1 MVVYNMSELN
11 ITEVT
16 LDNFSDTVTKYI
28 SGKCIKITD
37 IDSMIETY
45 VSMLGDH
52 FLFKF
57 DRDLLK
63 DMLVDLTYMYSPN
76 DDANKDRVLYHLVGS
91 DDDDSD
97 SDEDQSD
104 IMSKLVNN
112 LGGMGGMGGL
122 SNMMNNMANMSNSGA
137 GDVNNDGED
146 VEENTDQ
153 VNDNQSNDVN

>member
-1 MVVYNMSELN
+1 MSDLN

-16 LDNFSDTVTKYI
+16 LDNFSDTMTKYI
-28 SGKCIKITD
+28 SDKCIKITD

-52 FLFKF
+52 YLFKF

-91 DDDDSD
+91 DDEDDD
-97 SDEDQSD
+97 SDEDQND
-104 IMSKLVNN
+104 LMSKLVNN
-112 LGGMGGMGGL
+112 LGGMEGL
-122 SNMMNNMANMSNSGA
+122 SNMMTNMSNQT
-137 GDVNNDGED
+137 NDGDGDGDNNGGNDDKIDE
-146 VEENTDQ
+146 
-153 VNDNQSNDVN
+153 VN

>member
-1 MVVYNMSELN
+1 MSELN

-28 SGKCIKITD
+28 SDKCIKITD

-52 FLFKF
+52 YLFKF

-97 SDEDQSD
+97 SEEDQSD

-122 SNMMNNMANMSNSGA
+122 SNMMNNMPNMSNNNSDGIS
-137 GDVNNDGED
+137 DDDDNNDDNNNNDDNIKE
-146 VEENTDQ
+146 
-153 VNDNQSNDVN
+153 NDNKVNDVN

>member
-1 MVVYNMSELN
+1 MSELN

-16 LDNFSDTVTKYI
+16 LDNFSETITRYI
-28 SGKCIKITD
+28 SEKSIKITD

-52 FLFKF
+52 YLFKF

-91 DDDDSD
+91 DDEDDDS
-97 SDEDQSD
+97 E
-104 IMSKLVNN
+104 
-112 LGGMGGMGGL
+112 
-122 SNMMNNMANMSNSGA
+122 
-137 GDVNNDGED
+137 DGED
-146 VEENTDQ
+146 MMKKLTEQ
-153 VNDNQSNDVN
+153 LMSQMPNDNQCVPCEPSKNTEESMEDAS

>member
-1 MVVYNMSELN
+1 MSDLN

-16 LDNFSDTVTKYI
+16 LDNFSETITKYI
-28 SGKCIKITD
+28 SDKCIKITD

-52 FLFKF
+52 YLFKF

-91 DDDDSD
+91 DDEDDDD
-97 SDEDQSD
+97 SDEDQND
-104 IMSKLVNN
+104 LMSKLVNN
-112 LGGMGGMGGL
+112 LGGMEGL
-122 SNMMNNMANMSNSGA
+122 SNMMTNMPNTSNQT
-137 GDVNNDGED
+137 NNDGDNNGGNDDKIDE
-146 VEENTDQ
+146 
-153 VNDNQSNDVN
+153 VN

>member
-1 MVVYNMSELN
+1 MSELN

-16 LDNFSDTVTKYI
+16 LDNFSDTITRYI
-28 SGKCIKITD
+28 SEKSIKITD

-52 FLFKF
+52 YLFKF

-91 DDDDSD
+91 DDDDDDSEDGEEMMKKLSEQLMSKMPNNTNESD
-97 SDEDQSD
+97 S
-104 IMSKLVNN
+104 
-112 LGGMGGMGGL
+112 
-122 SNMMNNMANMSNSGA
+122 
-137 GDVNNDGED
+137 
-146 VEENTDQ
+146 ENIYASEGQ
-153 VNDNQSNDVN
+153 

>member
-1 MVVYNMSELN
+1 MSDLN

-16 LDNFSDTVTKYI
+16 LDNFSETMTKYI
-28 SGKCIKITD
+28 SDKCIKITD

-52 FLFKF
+52 YLFKF

-91 DDDDSD
+91 DDDDDD
-97 SDEDQSD
+97 SDEDQND
-104 IMSKLVNN
+104 LMSKLVNN
-112 LGGMGGMGGL
+112 LGGMEGL
-122 SNMMNNMANMSNSGA
+122 SNMMTNMPNMSNQTNDD
-137 GDVNNDGED
+137 GDNNGGNDDKIDEVN
-146 VEENTDQ
+146 
-153 VNDNQSNDVN
+153 

>member
-1 MVVYNMSELN
+1 MSDLN

-16 LDNFSDTVTKYI
+16 LDNFSETMTKYI
-28 SGKCIKITD
+28 SDKCIKITD

-52 FLFKF
+52 YLFKF

-91 DDDDSD
+91 DDDDDD
-97 SDEDQSD
+97 SDEDQND
-104 IMSKLVNN
+104 LMSKLVNN
-112 LGGMGGMGGL
+112 LGGMEGF
-122 SNMMNNMANMSNSGA
+122 SNMMTNMNNQNIET
-137 GDVNNDGED
+137 VNED
-146 VEENTDQ
+146 NEDNEGNEDKDKIDE
-153 VNDNQSNDVN
+153 VN